1 MEHTSTPA
9 VSPASVGIRYG
20 LFVGIIASILS
31 FLQMS
36 FIQDPETPFR
46 WLSTV
51 VSIVGIWLAHK
62 QFKQV
67 NAGFMSYGQGLG
79 IGTIL
84 SVVAGLISSVFGY
97 LYVSFID
104 PAYMN
109 RVMELQRAKMEARGM
124 DDAQIEQGM
133 AMAEK
138 FSSGPIVILFGLIL
152 VVIIG
157 FVISLIVSAFTKHT
171 RPEFE

>member
-9 VSPASVGIRYG
+9 VTPVATGIRYG

-31 FLQMS
+31 FIQFA
-36 FIQDPETPFR
+36 FIKDPETPFR

-51 VSIVGIWLAHK
+51 VCIIGIYMAHK
-62 QFKQV
+62 QFKQS
-67 NAGFMSYGQGLG
+67 NSGFMSYGQGLG

-84 SVVAGLISSVFGY
+84 SVVAGLISGVFGY
-97 LYVSFID
+97 LYVAFID
-104 PAYMN
+104 PEYMN
-109 RVMELQRAKMEARGM
+109 RAMEVQRAKMEAQGL

-133 AMAEK
+133 MWAQK
-138 FSSGPIVILFGLIL
+138 FSTGPIVILFSLII

-157 FVISLIVSAFTKHT
+157 FVISLIISAFTKNT